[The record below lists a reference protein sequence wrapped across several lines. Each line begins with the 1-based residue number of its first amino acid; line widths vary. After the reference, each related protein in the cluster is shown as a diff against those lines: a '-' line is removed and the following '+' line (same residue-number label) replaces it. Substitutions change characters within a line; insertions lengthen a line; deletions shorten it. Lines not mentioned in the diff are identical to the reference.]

1 MDDKLRARLLRESE
15 LTLKKAIDICR
26 ATEVSLEQAKSLTST
41 QEEMS
46 PEINAVKRDQQN
58 GPTKYKHRKNNR
70 EKRHPQNE
78 TVMCGRCGGKHGK
91 QQTCPAIGATCHKCK
106 KLNHYSKMCK
116 TRLTNERKVHSH
128 EAAEK
133 QREKNADSE
142 SDDFF
147 IGAINAQDEN
157 KEWTTSLK
165 IDNKNVK
172 FKIDT
177 GAECNV
183 ISKKTYEEV
192 TKTRLEKSR
201 VQLGAFGGE
210 KLKTIGKFS
219 TVCTYQEKY
228 WPIEFQVVNRNVP
241 NILGLTTCLELN
253 LVKRVLTIDENE
265 CTQSTVLPESDIF
278 EQYSD
283 VFTGLGC
290 VKGVVHHIE
299 TDPAVKPVV
308 HPPRRVS
315 APLRQKVK
323 DELDHMESLGVV
335 ERVQEP
341 TEWVN
346 SLVAV
351 LKPNGK
357 IWLCID
363 PKDLNRAIKRE
374 QYPMKTI
381 DEVIT
386 RMPNAKFFS
395 KLDATQ
401 GYWQVEL
408 DDESAKKCTFNTPFG
423 RYRFNRLPFGISSA
437 PEVFQNIM
445 SQIFD
450 GHDGIEVIVDDLL
463 VWGETKEQHDERL
476 KRALEIARSSGI
488 KLNKDKCEIGLQE
501 VTYIGHTLSSNGL
514 KPDVNKVEAIR
525 RIDTPNDKA
534 AVQRFLGMATYLAKF
549 IPNFSQL
556 ASPLRVLLEKNT
568 AWHWDKPQQDSF
580 EKLKVIITNAPVLK
594 YYDVTKDV
602 TIQVDASPNGLGAVL
617 LQDEHPV
624 AYASQSLTQSE
635 QNYAQIEKEMLAITF
650 G

>member
-1 MDDKLRARLLRESE
+1 MKTSVRNRQSHP
-15 LTLKKAIDICR
+15 KAI
-26 ATEVSLEQAKSLTST
+26 
-41 QEEMS
+41 
-46 PEINAVKRDQQN
+46 
-58 GPTKYKHRKNNR
+58 
-70 EKRHPQNE
+70 
-78 TVMCGRCGGKHGK
+78 
-91 QQTCPAIGATCHKCK
+91 
-106 KLNHYSKMCK
+106 
-116 TRLTNERKVHSH
+116 
-128 EAAEK
+128 
-133 QREKNADSE
+133 
-142 SDDFF
+142 
-147 IGAINAQDEN
+147 
-157 KEWTTSLK
+157 
-165 IDNKNVK
+165 
-172 FKIDT
+172 
-177 GAECNV
+177 
-183 ISKKTYEEV
+183 
-192 TKTRLEKSR
+192 
-201 VQLGAFGGE
+201 
-210 KLKTIGKFS
+210 FS
-219 TVCTYQEKY
+219 NS
-228 WPIEFQVVNRNVP
+228 I
-241 NILGLTTCLELN
+241 
-253 LVKRVLTIDENE
+253 
-265 CTQSTVLPESDIF
+265 
-278 EQYSD
+278 YSD

-315 APLRQKVK
+315 APLRQ
-323 DELDHMESLGVV
+323 S
-335 ERVQEP
+335 VQEP

-357 IWLCID
+357 IRLCID

-463 VWGETKEQHDERL
+463 VWGGTKEQHDERL

-534 AVQRFLGMATYLAKF
+534 PVQRFLGMATYLAKF

-617 LQDEHPV
+617 LQDERPV
-624 AYASQSLTQSE
+624 AYASRSLTQSE

-650 G
+650 GCERFHEYIYGKKSVTVNTDHKPLEFILQKPLHQAPLRLQRMILRIQKYCVAVKYKPGKELLVADTLSRACQQSHSNIAADDLSSIMNVNIIDILPISKEKVQQLQLETQADKKLQELNQCIKEGWPVDKSKVPEGAKAYWNYRDQLVEQQGLLFKGNKVIVQSILRPEMLKKIHNAHLGIEKCKRRARDILFWPGMNAEIE